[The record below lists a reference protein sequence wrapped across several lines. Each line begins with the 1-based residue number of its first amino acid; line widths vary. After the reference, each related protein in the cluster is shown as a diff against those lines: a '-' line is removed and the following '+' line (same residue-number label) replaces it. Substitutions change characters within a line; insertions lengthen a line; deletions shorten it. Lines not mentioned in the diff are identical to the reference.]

1 MELSSKQKAYLKG
14 IGNGLD
20 DIVKVGDNGVTP
32 SVVKSLEEA
41 LTAREL
47 VKISVNSRDRDYR
60 KQAVEELVLQTGAKL
75 VSIKGKTAL
84 IFRENPENRQIS
96 AKL

>member
-1 MELSSKQKAYLKG
+1 MELTGKQKAYLKG

-20 DIVKVGDNGVTP
+20 DIVKVGSNGITK
-32 SVVKSLEEA
+32 SVIKSLDEA

-47 VKISVNSRDRDYR
+47 VKVSVNSHERDYR
-60 KQAVEELVLQTGAKL
+60 KKAVEELVLQTGAKL
-75 VSIKGKTAL
+75 VSIKGKAAL

-96 AKL
+96 DKL

>member
-1 MELSSKQKAYLKG
+1 MELTSKQKADLKG

-20 DIVKVGDNGVTP
+20 DIVKVGDNGVTQN
-32 SVVKSLEEA
+32 VVKSLEEA

-60 KQAVEELVLQTGAKL
+60 KKAIEELVLQTGAKL

-96 AKL
+96 DKL